1 MSLLEKKLPSS
12 KNKSTSFVSVREN
25 GSKTLMLFREP
36 TLFLS
41 VLVKVQ
47 ILPHFVSHLYQ
58 FALCCCVRYFSK
70 TTTHK
75 PKFTTAPLSSGCF
88 VPRGISYVVRLPYFC
103 FRSYNL
109 MAYFV
114 DNVAKKN
121 ASSLTSA
128 REKIRKKRGEV
139 AGTALI
145 SNVLLLSG
153 AKTRPD
159 VLSVEPRTTTDW

>member
-1 MSLLEKKLPSS
+1 M
-12 KNKSTSFVSVREN
+12 
-25 GSKTLMLFREP
+25 
-36 TLFLS
+36 
-41 VLVKVQ
+41 
-47 ILPHFVSHLYQ
+47 
-58 FALCCCVRYFSK
+58 
-70 TTTHK
+70 
-75 PKFTTAPLSSGCF
+75 
-88 VPRGISYVVRLPYFC
+88 
-103 FRSYNL
+103 
-109 MAYFV
+109 

-159 VLSVEPRTTTDW
+159 VLSVEPRTTTDWWTLTE